1 MGEVLG
7 RYSNHTDQVER
18 IRKLLEFGPLGP
30 PEATSRTSKQV
41 QRRLHPSE
49 IDKLVDQYR
58 AGETIQALATQ
69 HQIHRFTVGRLLD
82 RRQVARHSKGIPQQR
97 LPEVVR
103 RYEAGDSLA
112 TIARYESV
120 SPETIRLA
128 LQRAGSEIRERKGWT

>member
-1 MGEVLG
+1 MEVLG
-7 RYSNHTDQVER
+7 RYSNHADQEER
-18 IRKLLEFGPLGP
+18 IRRVLELGP
-30 PEATSRTSKQV
+30 VGRSEVNSRPPKQV
-41 QRRLHPSE
+41 QRRLCSSE
-49 IDKLVDQYR
+49 IDELVAQYL

-82 RRQVARHSKGIPQQR
+82 RRQVPRHSKGIPQQR

-112 TIARYESV
+112 TIARCELV

-128 LQRAGSEIRERKGWT
+128 LQQAGSEIRERNGRT